1 VVLKRGRR
9 AGVPQGSPPRVP
21 LPSFV
26 SSGRPAILVNVLGR
40 WSAGE
45 TGAAV
50 RAAFGGGGS
59 GVIGQREALRLP
71 GCAVV
76 DPHGHRLGIVG
87 QAFLD
92 ELTEQPEWVTV
103 ETGLYGTNE
112 SFVPLAGATFDDGT
126 LTVAV
131 PKDTVRLVPRVV
143 LDQGDLPS

>member
-1 VVLKRGRR
+1 M
-9 AGVPQGSPPRVP
+9 
-21 LPSFV
+21 
-26 SSGRPAILVNVLGR
+26 
-40 WSAGE
+40 
-45 TGAAV
+45 
-50 RAAFGGGGS
+50 
-59 GVIGQREALRLP
+59 IGQREALRLP

-87 QAFLD
+87 QVFLD

-143 LDQGDLPS
+143 LDQGDLPSEQVRALYGYYGSCSGITPTGREEDDDYAAAVRLSLRERDTPPT